1 MALSLDNFILGLQV
15 FYKIIYQVVIY
26 FLIILN
32 SNSLESSNQF
42 ERAACLAVLTDNY
55 EQALET
61 LDNAHNSG
69 KKTYVNMVS

>member
-1 MALSLDNFILGLQV
+1 MIL
-15 FYKIIYQVVIY
+15 
-26 FLIILN
+26 IL
-32 SNSLESSNQF
+32 NSLESSNQF

-69 KKTYVNMVS
+69 KIKK